1 MNVGIDSYNADAD
14 TLYGNEP
21 PCKSE
26 REEMKYISNNHYKLI
41 LLCIYPLK
49 FSKIN
54 ERMTE
59 L

>member
-1 MNVGIDSYNADAD
+1 MNVGIDSYNVDVD
-14 TLYGNEP
+14 TLYGNEL

-26 REEMKYISNNHYKLI
+26 REEMVYISNNHYKLM
-41 LLCIYPLK
+41 LLCIHPLK
-49 FSKIN
+49 FSKID

>member
-1 MNVGIDSYNADAD
+1 MNVGIDSYNADD
-14 TLYGNEP
+14 TLYGKEL

-26 REEMKYISNNHYKLI
+26 REEMEYISNNHYKLI
-41 LLCIYPLK
+41 LLCIHPSK
-49 FSKIN
+49 FSKIS

>member
-1 MNVGIDSYNADAD
+1 VIIGIDSYNADAD
-14 TLYGNEP
+14 TSYGNELL
-21 PCKSE
+21 CKSE
-26 REEMKYISNNHYKLI
+26 RKEMAYISINHYKLRC
-41 LLCIYPLK
+41 LCIHPLT

>member
-14 TLYGNEP
+14 ALYGNELP
-21 PCKSE
+21 YKSE
-26 REEMKYISNNHYKLI
+26 KEEIKYVSNNHYKLI
-41 LLCIYPLK
+41 LLCIHALK

-54 ERMTE
+54 ERMTK